1 MSLPSSLSTLVA
13 QPSQSSVFVAR
24 LHSTA
29 LHAASRNGFL
39 EVVKALVEAGADVK
53 VATGFGKHALDLATK
68 QGHTALVEFLRPL
81 YPEEAA
87 AQLKKKQQEDAMAK
101 AIAQAVAE
109 AAKEVAEEEAAGGPQ
124 MPAMFDFGAEAQADA
139 S

>member
-13 QPSQSSVFVAR
+13 QPSQPSVFVAR

-87 AQLKKKQQEDAMAK
+87 AQLKKKCLVRCADW
-101 AIAQAVAE
+101 E
-109 AAKEVAEEEAAGGPQ
+109 AGRRTHKG
-124 MPAMFDFGAEAQADA
+124 DRA
-139 S
+139 SIKYS